1 MSQNNAPPVYA
12 VHLHQKQRN
21 AAASDE
27 IFGAESELDAAFTI
41 MEMARDYGVQ
51 PDEYLRTTMDQLH
64 LLREVDAGPCIL
76 RLLRSREW
84 YVSEEEPTDDPDEDG
99 TVVFALVD
107 GWAPQVEDR
116 KIILLRLVYED
127 SE

>member
-12 VHLHQKQRN
+12 VHLHQKQCN
-21 AAASDE
+21 AQAADE
-27 IFGAESELDAAFTI
+27 IYGAEDELHAAFI
-41 MEMARDYGVQ
+41 LLQMAEDFGVLPAEHQ
-51 PDEYLRTTMDQLH
+51 CFTYDDFYR
-64 LLREVDAGPCIL
+64 LRELDAGPCVL